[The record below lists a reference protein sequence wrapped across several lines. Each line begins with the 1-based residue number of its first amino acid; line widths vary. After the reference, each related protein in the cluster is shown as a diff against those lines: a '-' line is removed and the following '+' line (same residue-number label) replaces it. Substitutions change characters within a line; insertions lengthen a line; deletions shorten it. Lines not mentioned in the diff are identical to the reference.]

1 MTLFFALPL
10 VGTIAAAFLATS
22 LHRRLRPD
30 LAAKTT
36 AIALATLLFAAVPA
50 LWLIGWSGLAHLG
63 LRSPL
68 TDWSQHLL
76 PTMGLTGAVVGMA
89 ALGLM
94 LVGGVRT
101 FCLLRR
107 HRNLRAT
114 RPAEVEIL
122 PTSAVFAFT
131 LPGRAGNIV
140 LSEGLVSALDERE
153 LQAVLAHERA
163 HARHRHDRYL
173 LLGSLASALL
183 PMIRPLAQRLEFSL
197 ERWADD
203 DAALEIAD
211 RRLVATVI
219 ARVAVAGSQP
229 LPSALGIA
237 RLGAAA
243 RAEALLVPA
252 PQEGAAT
259 PVFVISGLALA
270 LTIASAV
277 FQLHHTA
284 MFGATLLG

>member
-1 MTLFFALPL
+1 MTQFVALPL
-10 VGTIAAAFLATS
+10 IATVAAAYLATS

-30 LAAKTT
+30 VAAKTT
-36 AIALATLLFAAVPA
+36 AVALATLMLAAVPT

-63 LRSPL
+63 LRSPFA
-68 TDWSQHLL
+68 DWSQHLL
-76 PTMGLTGAVVGMA
+76 PTMGPTGAVVGMA
-89 ALGLM
+89 ALALM

-114 RPAEVEIL
+114 QPAEVEIL
-122 PTSAVFAFT
+122 PTAAVLACT
-131 LPGRAGNIV
+131 LPGPAGNIV
-140 LSEGLVSALDERE
+140 LSEGLLEVLDERE
-153 LQAVLAHERA
+153 LEAVLAHERA

-203 DAALEIAD
+203 DAALDVAD

-219 ARVAVAGSQP
+219 ARVAVAGSHP
-229 LPSALGIA
+229 LPTTLGIA

-243 RAEALLVPA
+243 RAESLLVPA
-252 PQEGAAT
+252 PQEGVAT

-270 LTIASAV
+270 FTIASAV

-284 MFGATLLG
+284 MFGATLLS